1 VRDSHTIPPA
11 QPSNAHQRKPARR
24 RDFMQITNTDAG
36 DGTSRMLDAAI
47 FAQARRLA
55 GHVTKGDGA
64 LP

>member
-1 VRDSHTIPPA
+1 
-11 QPSNAHQRKPARR
+11 
-24 RDFMQITNTDAG
+24 MQITNTDAG